1 MNSITDIEIRKFEKS
16 VDDWILRTRTLTT
29 NIITFEQLITSLP
42 EVYPSTALNSIQR
55 LVYDKK
61 ISEQFMDD
69 ILKAA
74 NQKVEKTISS
84 AHQIP
89 LPVPHPL
96 DYDWRFSDVA
106 TTDLLNQ
113 CQKLTSDDSKVA
125 LIGTPSLLRMGI
137 EISYPRELIL
147 LEASQAIIS
156 SLAQIASKRQVIPCD
171 VMRDLLPQIYAEAV
185 VLDPPWYPEYIHSFL
200 WAACQICQVGGYIL
214 ISLPPIG
221 TRPGMEREWKE
232 TLHWAK
238 QIGLTLYSLDEV
250 VLSYKTPNFE
260 LNALK
265 AKGISKVSKEWRR
278 GNLAIFQRTHQT
290 FLPRPTVSHQEVE
303 WIEEVLQG
311 VRIRVKQQNVTNF
324 LEPSLKSIL
333 PGDILQSVSRRDRHR
348 PLADVWTSGNR
359 IFACQGCSMLL
370 LILQA
375 LRKNKSP
382 HQAVESTLKRS
393 LNNWETEQVSYTT
406 HQVIELIEVE
416 RKENLIFEG

>member
-1 MNSITDIEIRKFEKS
+1 MNSITDIEIREFEKS
-16 VDDWILRTRTLTT
+16 IDSWILKTLAT
-29 NIITFEQLITSLP
+29 NITTFEQLITSLP
-42 EVYPSTALNSIQR
+42 SVYPSTVLNSIQR
-55 LVYDKK
+55 LVSEKK
-61 ISEQFMDD
+61 ISRQVMDN
-69 ILKAA
+69 ILKTD
-74 NQKVEKTISS
+74 NQKVGKTISL
-84 AHQIP
+84 AHQIS

-156 SLAQIASKRQVIPCD
+156 SLAQITSKEQVVQCD
-171 VMRDLLPQIYAEAV
+171 VMRDSLPQISAEAV
-185 VLDPPWYPEYIHSFL
+185 VLDPPWYPEYINSFL

-214 ISLPPIG
+214 ISLPPLG

-232 TLHWAK
+232 TLNWAK
-238 QIGLTLYSLDEV
+238 QIGLTLYRLDELA
-250 VLSYKTPNFE
+250 LSYQTPIFE
-260 LNALK
+260 LNSLK
-265 AKGISKVSKEWRR
+265 AEGISQVSKEWRR
-278 GNLAIFQRTHQT
+278 SNLAIFQRTHQT
-290 FLPRPTVSHQEVE
+290 FVPRPTVSHQQAK
-303 WIEEVLQG
+303 WIEELLDG
-311 VRIRVKQQNVTNF
+311 VRIRVKQQNVTKF

-333 PGDILQSVSRRDRHR
+333 PGDVLQSVSRRDRHR

-359 IFACQGCSMLL
+359 IFACQGCGILL

-375 LRKNKSP
+375 LRKNQST
-382 HQAVESTLKRS
+382 HQAVESALKRS
-393 LNNWETEQVSYTT
+393 LNNWETKQVSYTT
-406 HQVIELIEVE
+406 HQIIELIEVE